1 MGWDNTTELTAGVID
16 AVNVLTRVLINVNTE
31 NPDRTPVER
40 VPRPYEVKA
49 PAETITL
56 TEFGD
61 WLKED

>member
-1 MGWDNTTELTAGVID
+1 MGWDNTTELVAAVVD
-16 AVNVLTRVLINVNTE
+16 AVNVQTRVLINVNSE

-40 VPRPYEVKA
+40 VPRPYEVK
-49 PAETITL
+49 PVAETITL